1 MNNKIKLLINL
12 AKRKLRIVGYTLR
25 GSAEQN
31 SLLAWKARL
40 MDKDQEEKD
49 KGFTLASDP

>member
-12 AKRKLRIVGYTLR
+12 AKRKLRIVGHTLR